1 MAAGTLL
8 GFDQHHLIDFFDW
21 QKRARLASV
30 TRLTATT
37 APTAG
42 AFGSL
47 SLRGIARG
55 RTGGIAGVLLELL
68 L

>member
-37 APTAG
+37 ALTAR
-42 AFGSL
+42 AFGM
-47 SLRGIARG
+47 LRLRPIA
-55 RTGGIAGVLLELL
+55 
-68 L
+68 